1 MLILCLTVFF
11 CRILDVSLGT
21 IRTLFT
27 VKSKIW
33 YAGLIGFIELLVW
46 FLVVREALSS
56 DESSIWVAIAYAAGY
71 ASGTIIGGLLSR
83 IFIKT
88 NQEVQVVTSNTSEE
102 FMQELKDNN
111 FACTITPARGL
122 MDPKERLM
130 YYFVI
135 DSKRFN
141 ELKAILLKHDPK
153 AFITVNEA
161 NRLLNGYF
169 LNKKSK

>member
-1 MLILCLTVFF
+1 MIILCLTVFF

-27 VKSKIW
+27 VKGKIW

-88 NQEVQVVTSNTSEE
+88 KQEVQVVTANQSED
-102 FMQELKDNN
+102 FMKELKEKN

-122 MDPKERLM
+122 MDTKERLM
-130 YYFVI
+130 FYFVI
-135 DSKRFN
+135 DSKRFS
-141 ELKAILLKHDPK
+141 ELKEILLRHDPK
-153 AFITVNEA
+153 AFVTVNEA
-161 NRLLNGYF
+161 NRLVNGYF

>member
-135 DSKRFN
+135 DSKRFS
-141 ELKAILLKHDPK
+141 ELKTILLKHDPK

>member
-1 MLILCLTVFF
+1 MFNRIF

-88 NQEVQVVTSNTSEE
+88 NQEVQVVTANQSEE
-102 FMQELKDNN
+102 FIEELRAKN
-111 FACTITPARGL
+111 FSCTITPAHGI
-122 MDPKERLM
+122 MDTKERLM
-130 YYFVI
+130 FYFVI
-135 DSKRFN
+135 DNRRFS
-141 ELKAILLKHDPK
+141 ELKEIILKHDPK
-153 AFITVNEA
+153 AFVTVNEA
-161 NRLLNGYF
+161 NRLVNGYF